1 VKKGYTA
8 SYDFVGR
15 YKQSRTVPGRGVRHI
30 NERDGAGKQYE
41 FWVATIMSEG
51 VMRVAK
57 FSVNKY
63 GEKAQELATNLRQTW
78 MQELVE
84 RKQST
89 NLKHHG

>member
-30 NERDGAGKQYE
+30 KERDGAGKQRE

-51 VMRVAK
+51 VMRAAK
-57 FSVNKY
+57 FSVKKY

-78 MQELVE
+78 MLELVGS
-84 RKQST
+84 KNNQ
-89 NLKHHG
+89 HI